1 LGAGD
6 FVELSIQKKK
16 AELAVS
22 ENAEQEA
29 KKAAKH
35 PLPENVK
42 LWSVTDVCRWLDALF
57 LGQYSNSFR
66 DAAVDGPFLME
77 LREEDMVQVLGISH
91 KLHVRKILVSRE
103 KLKPLTA
110 AEKAR
115 LAEVEKEEAAD
126 RQRNNAGK
134 PDVETVFSQAR
145 NGRTKRVEDSLNQ
158 GFQIDTEDDKGNTL
172 LLVACQNSNK
182 RLLEMLVLR
191 GATINHQNAQ
201 GNTALHFALTFD
213 SEGTIGEYLIEHGAD
228 DTIENVAGLVAYD
241 GLGDV

>member
-1 LGAGD
+1 VLQAISKSFPSS
-6 FVELSIQKKK
+6 FV
-16 AELAVS
+16 
-22 ENAEQEA
+22 N
-29 KKAAKH
+29 
-35 PLPENVK
+35 
-42 LWSVTDVCRWLDALF
+42 
-57 LGQYSNSFR
+57 
-66 DAAVDGPFLME
+66 
-77 LREEDMVQVLGISH
+77 GICF
-91 KLHVRKILVSRE
+91 E
-103 KLKPLTA
+103 
-110 AEKAR
+110 
-115 LAEVEKEEAAD
+115 
-126 RQRNNAGK
+126 
-134 PDVETVFSQAR
+134 VFSQAR